1 MGTLCLSGAA
11 VFKAGA
17 NKSTAL
23 VEADYDY
30 AILQAESAILAA
42 TRYNWID
49 NYGTLNVD
57 VKYILEQLCS
67 DIAGMYLINYD
78 PTTYGNETAT
88 IKLDFLRDSIMRNL
102 SILRDKK
109 TQDFINGA

>member
-30 AILQAESAILAA
+30 AILQAEALINA
-42 TRYNWID
+42 TSRYNWVD
-49 NYGTLNVD
+49 NYATLNVD
-57 VKYILEQLCS
+57 IKYFLEQLCS
-67 DIAGMYLINYD
+67 DIAGSYLINYD

-88 IKLDFLRDSIMRNL
+88 IKLDFLRDSIMRGL